1 MNLVQRVRRREGPT
15 SNKILR
21 LFKETDF
28 KSSSSPFQDTDDT
41 ITPQEAINM
50 NGFSDKTATATTT
63 PTPRATPT
71 PTPTEMCRIDSK
83 HVQPKNDFQYYFKHP
98 NSRLLIAYFSVFL
111 SWLMFAQD
119 PIAYSSADC
128 EVDVLGHA
136 YSFIF
141 TKYPNNGFAALKVF
155 FWISAIISG
164 IILGKIF
171 IHKIL
176 FCKILR
182 FKIFTSDGEGSWV
195 IMFLTS
201 IVFIFLWTFVY
212 NETLKATGNHEY
224 VVSSNMQVKYET
236 FMKGAMATV
245 WFGHFLTAWMV
256 TDVMLQV
263 RHYWMEN

>member
-1 MNLVQRVRRREGPT
+1 
-15 SNKILR
+15 
-21 LFKETDF
+21 
-28 KSSSSPFQDTDDT
+28 
-41 ITPQEAINM
+41 M
-50 NGFSDKTATATTT
+50 NGFSGKTTTTATTT
-63 PTPRATPT
+63 PRATLTPT
-71 PTPTEMCRIDSK
+71 PTYMRRINPN

-98 NSRLLIAYFSVFL
+98 NSRLFIAYFSVFL

-128 EVDVLGHA
+128 KVDVLGHA

-141 TKYPNNGFAALKVF
+141 TKYPNNGFAALKVV
-155 FWISAIISG
+155 FWISAITSG
-164 IILGKIF
+164 MILGKIF

-176 FCKILR
+176 LCKILR
-182 FKIFTSDGEGSWV
+182 FKIFTLDGEGSWV

-201 IVFIFLWTFVY
+201 IVFIFLWTFVF
-212 NETLKATGNHEY
+212 NETLKATGNQEY
-224 VVSSNMQVKYET
+224 VVSSNMQMKYET

-263 RHYWMEN
+263 RHVTGTSFMDTKSMTFDRSIAQKISLL